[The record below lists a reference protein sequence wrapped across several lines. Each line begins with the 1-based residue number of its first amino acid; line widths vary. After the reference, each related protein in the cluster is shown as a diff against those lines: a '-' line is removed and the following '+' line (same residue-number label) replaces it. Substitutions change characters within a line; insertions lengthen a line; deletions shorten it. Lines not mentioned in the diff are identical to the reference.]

1 MGPCWGMAESV
12 AKFSMHRWSCLPH
25 NYRLIAQS
33 PSSLWLHEFT
43 LSHVH
48 STFSEALQ
56 SPDSGNLSRAAGA
69 LPFSRSYGMDTDRSQ
84 ASLKKPPGG
93 SQGGWASPPT
103 SRATDRET
111 QPFQGCP
118 ISHKKCPTANGPTTD
133 PHTASSPTR
142 EHLETPVSLSCTVTS
157 VHQANRTFNTP
168 LGDIHPSTQLAQTV
182 SSQIFSLRAFP
193 RSLSHMQTSS
203 VLGPSRPSSSA
214 AWFSVTLAPSP
225 CSTNGQPQR
234 AKDHPRLQS
243 GKDTPRAKPHPRD
256 FTPPHPPASSPAL

>member
-1 MGPCWGMAESV
+1 M
-12 AKFSMHRWSCLPH
+12 
-25 NYRLIAQS
+25 
-33 PSSLWLHEFT
+33 
-43 LSHVH
+43 
-48 STFSEALQ
+48 
-56 SPDSGNLSRAAGA
+56 
-69 LPFSRSYGMDTDRSQ
+69 
-84 ASLKKPPGG
+84 
-93 SQGGWASPPT
+93 ASPPT

-111 QPFQGCP
+111 QQFQGCP

-142 EHLETPVSLSCTVTS
+142 EHLETLVSLSCTVTS

-203 VLGPSRPSSSA
+203 VLGSSRPSSSA

-256 FTPPHPPASSPAL
+256 FTPPHPPASSPALYPLTRKGLVALHLPAPLFPAFKSSSSCLRPGVQAHNPGMGSPALSPLDTGVAEKFTAAVGQKGGCGVQGN